1 MPVHSGLVE
10 RACNVWACMV
20 TTHPGMCKANIFAPG
35 PCSRSW
41 PFFPSCITALRISWF
56 CVTLRV
62 CPARWLKTAF
72 ETLEPS
78 SFAKMASETT
88 DCSPTEAV
96 KYISELRDFVIRGST
111 SVEWRVG
118 QLKLLREVLQEE
130 KEAMCLA
137 LSIDLC
143 VDEAQALLF
152 QIGCLFGEIDHC
164 LDNIAEWSAM
174 KRVNTPMVL
183 QPASSY
189 VQAQPKGVVL
199 IIGAW
204 NYPFVVTFGPMLT
217 ALAAG
222 NAVIVKPSE
231 LSPHAAQVMH
241 RICSRLDQR
250 AVRCCLGGVELSTT
264 LVSQPLDH
272 IVYTGSTRVGRLI
285 MAAAAPNLTPVTLEL
300 GGKSPV
306 VICGGININE
316 ACRRIAVGKFVNC
329 GQTCIAPDYILVER
343 GVRDEVVAELKK
355 VGLQRGKG
363 PVHA

>member
-1 MPVHSGLVE
+1 
-10 RACNVWACMV
+10 
-20 TTHPGMCKANIFAPG
+20 
-35 PCSRSW
+35 
-41 PFFPSCITALRISWF
+41 
-56 CVTLRV
+56 
-62 CPARWLKTAF
+62 
-72 ETLEPS
+72 
-78 SFAKMASETT
+78 MASETT